1 MTRSNEGTGR
11 MAAIATAAA
20 LLAALAPGL
29 AATAQA
35 QSTQQRLQ
43 NQQGS
48 GMRNLQGSSN
58 QLNQSLRNT
67 QNQLN
72 DRANMQGLEQRQTIE
87 NMQQDR
93 LRPNPPLDP
102 NAR

>member
-1 MTRSNEGTGR
+1 MANLSAVSYSVTRSVGVFIGVF
-11 MAAIATAAA
+11 
-20 LLAALAPGL
+20 GL
-29 AATAQA
+29 IVSSSGYAQN
-35 QSTQQRLQ
+35 SQQRLQ